1 MTAMNDDAPPR
12 SETPGLFIPFI
23 LLAASVLLFLIWQ
36 VTNVQSQR
44 SGLETARMQIVEA
57 IRARE
62 PQVEESIQINNRFE
76 AFAID
81 LLELARTNENAQA
94 IVKRHDIQRAA
105 PRK

>member
-1 MTAMNDDAPPR
+1 MTAMNDEEPPR
-12 SETPGLFIPFI
+12 PETTGLFIPFI
-23 LLAASVLLFLIWQ
+23 LLAVSVLLFLIWQ
-36 VTNVQSQR
+36 VANVQSQR
-44 SGLETARMQIVEA
+44 SGLKTMKMQMEEA

-62 PQVEESIQINNRFE
+62 PQVEQAIQINNRFE

-94 IVKRHDIQRAA
+94 VVKRHDIQRAA